1 MHHGYSFVFVY
12 LIVLA
17 LKKSIKSF
25 LTHSPFDLGRGE
37 AQGNTPSPLLYNMG
51 EQILLFKL
59 ELSPEICSVFVHFL
73 IPRPALNQDRA
84 DPTAAPAALEMRV
97 GDGTEPVPVE
107 EDLHPTPKQEFVN
120 ESNRETD
127 NSEAF
132 ADDTSVFTE
141 FSLLSLSALKN
152 CMEDFGKFS
161 GLKCNIEK
169 TVLMQ
174 VGNKIPVSDKIK
186 NLGFA
191 MADSIKILG
200 MEIDSEI
207 SNLDS
212 NFDRIA
218 VSIDK
223 SISFWERFN
232 LTLPGRINVAKS
244 LLLSLVNYLGCF
256 IMPSRTNLNH
266 FQQSIDSFTVGK
278 LNVARNR
285 ITQPVECGGAGHVQ
299 NR

>member
-1 MHHGYSFVFVY
+1 
-12 LIVLA
+12 
-17 LKKSIKSF
+17 
-25 LTHSPFDLGRGE
+25 
-37 AQGNTPSPLLYNMG
+37 
-51 EQILLFKL
+51 
-59 ELSPEICSVFVHFL
+59 
-73 IPRPALNQDRA
+73 
-84 DPTAAPAALEMRV
+84 MRV
-97 GDGTEPVPVE
+97 GDGTELAPLE
-107 EDLHPTPKQEFVN
+107 EDPQPTPNQEFIN

-132 ADDTSVFTE
+132 ADDTSVLTE
-141 FSLLSLSALKN
+141 FSLRSLSALKK

-174 VGNKIPVSDKIK
+174 VGNKIPVSDDIK

-223 SISFWERFN
+223 SISFW
-232 LTLPGRINVAKS
+232 
-244 LLLSLVNYLGCF
+244 
-256 IMPSRTNLNH
+256 
-266 FQQSIDSFTVGK
+266 
-278 LNVARNR
+278 
-285 ITQPVECGGAGHVQ
+285 
-299 NR
+299 